1 MNSVPE
7 KKTKKVLIA
16 GGLCGA
22 TMLMAAEKIEDACWE
37 RKIRVN
43 VKVHDLWQSQTVSE
57 GFDVIIEMFK
67 FFQNEKCPVIDG
79 KPFIIHRGEK
89 ELVREVVD
97 ILSR

>member
-1 MNSVPE
+1 VNSVPE
-7 KKTKKVLIA
+7 KRTKKVLIA

-22 TMLMAAEKIEDACWE
+22 TMLMVAEKIEDACWE

-43 VKVHDLWQSQTVSE
+43 IKIHDLWQSQTVGG

-79 KPFIIHRGEK
+79 KPFIIHRGER
-89 ELVREVVD
+89 ELVREIVD